1 MIYYYFNA
9 HKAKYDQVIEF
20 VNSLLDGS
28 IYINIAGN
36 PIEGT
41 QSRPDYKTDKI
52 VRFFELTNQKE
63 QNDQEKEDLENLARD
78 LFDSLVFWRLKGL
91 IVKTN

>member
-1 MIYYYFNA
+1 MHHN
-9 HKAKYDQVIEF
+9 AKYDQVVEF

-28 IYINIAGN
+28 IYINITGN
-36 PIEGT
+36 PIENT

-52 VRFFELTNQKE
+52 VRFFELANQKE
-63 QNDQEKEDLENLARD
+63 QNDQEKEELENLTRD

-91 IVKTN
+91 IFKAT

>member
-1 MIYYYFNA
+1 MHHN
-9 HKAKYDQVIEF
+9 AKYDQVVEF
-20 VNSLLDGS
+20 VNSLLDRS

-36 PIEGT
+36 PFEGT

-63 QNDQEKEDLENLARD
+63 QNDQEKEELENLARD